1 MSDQKRSQVIIEN
14 LIGDGLNGFRNRFKS
29 ICGDDVDQLTQEVM
43 QSLAVA
49 LVSALEGLPA
59 AGLQLSKSG
68 GILQRGL
75 LQLILS
81 GHFDLDRIK
90 PLFKASLVETSTDE
104 EIWNLVDVAVTESTP
119 PPRAIASS
127 L

>member
-1 MSDQKRSQVIIEN
+1 
-14 LIGDGLNGFRNRFKS
+14 
-29 ICGDDVDQLTQEVM
+29 M

-49 LVSALEGLPA
+49 LVSAFEGLPA

-68 GILQRGL
+68 GTLQRGL